1 MIVISGQIRSEV
13 FKLMIMSDNK
23 NTTPPPYGNNNGGNY
38 NNSYNNGGYNNNYN
52 NGGFNNGYNNGF
64 NNGFNNG
71 YNNGFNEQEYYS
83 RNDAFACDAV
93 GKSRGVAALLAIFLG
108 GLGIHYFYLGKTTAG
123 IVTLLLSLVSCLIWY
138 WIMVIQGIL
147 MLVMNNY
154 DFDRKYVYTQNSFP
168 LF

>member
-1 MIVISGQIRSEV
+1 MRIFVIVISGQIRGEV

-38 NNSYNNGGYNNNYN
+38 NNGYNNGGY

-71 YNNGFNEQEYYS
+71 CYNGFNEQEYYA
-83 RNDAFACDAV
+83 RNDAFASDAV
-93 GKSRGVAALLAIFLG
+93 GKSRGVAALLALFLG
-108 GLGIHYFYLGKTTAG
+108 WLGIHYFYLGKTTAG
-123 IVTLLLSLVSCLIWY
+123 IVTLLLSLVSCSIWY

-147 MLVMNNY
+147 MLVMSNY
-154 DFDRKYVYTQNSFP
+154 DFDHKYVYTQNSFP